1 MCLLHWLK
9 KTLRM
14 LREPWESVKVVLTEN
29 LISPVG
35 RSPGCS
41 VFSASCRNSGYL
53 QFDESKYRDNRAF
66 SLVLKRLLV
75 SNTQLLCTFIVFVIT

>member
-1 MCLLHWLK
+1 
-9 KTLRM
+9 M
-14 LREPWESVKVVLTEN
+14 LREPWESEKVILTGN
-29 LISPVG
+29 LVSPVG
-35 RSPGCS
+35 RSLGCS

-53 QFDESKYRDNRAF
+53 QLVNESKCRDNCAF